1 MRACFQLDSQ
11 ITEFLRRDLKKKINK
26 IQDIQD
32 ILEAE
37 TERFEEFRANAEHE
51 TERQLSEQ
59 REKYEARILEIVE
72 QLDNARGQMNSM
84 QMFKVYI
91 YVCIKGRRWRRLR
104 QFPPT
109 VYTYITR
116 KCCALSSPLQNE
128 KDQIIQEQSR
138 LREENEELKRNHK
151 DIVSLL
157 EKKYL
162 DQLTKQRRESEVQIE
177 ELKRK
182 GETEFF
188 DKMDKAVQL
197 IYMENKE

>member
-1 MRACFQLDSQ
+1 M
-11 ITEFLRRDLKKKINK
+11 
-26 IQDIQD
+26 
-32 ILEAE
+32 
-37 TERFEEFRANAEHE
+37 
-51 TERQLSEQ
+51 
-59 REKYEARILEIVE
+59 
-72 QLDNARGQMNSM
+72 
-84 QMFKVYI
+84 
-91 YVCIKGRRWRRLR
+91 
-104 QFPPT
+104 
-109 VYTYITR
+109 
-116 KCCALSSPLQNE
+116 QNE